1 MISADQKGEN
11 VNRKFASR
19 QCELE
24 VLGAAGWLTGSHW
37 FTLTC
42 GIEGFKGGKES
53 VCTHHHTVTVNQKEW
68 FSPFY
73 FFFFFFFISL
83 CGSLRKFSTPPSNL
97 QLSSSHRSLS
107 LNLQSAASAFI
118 SSLGLTQ
125 TWLLSSENPSPTLL
139 CPSTIS
145 PVLSSPSFHL
155 PPPPPDSFSAVTSPS
170 LLLWRRLPL
179 TSSTFYVHTS
189 FLPFTFLLCLYFL
202 RYIALHRLIVLSDC
216 VPPSVVS
223 HFVYLS

>member
-1 MISADQKGEN
+1 MISADQKREN
-11 VNRKFASR
+11 ANRKFASC

-24 VLGAAGWLTGSHW
+24 VLRAAGWLAGSHW

-68 FSPFY
+68 FFPV
-73 FFFFFFFISL
+73 FFFSL
-83 CGSLRKFSTPPSNL
+83 CGSWRKFSAPPSNL

-107 LNLQSAASAFI
+107 LNLRSAASAFI

-145 PVLSSPSFHL
+145 PVLLSPFFHL
-155 PPPPPDSFSAVTSPS
+155 PPPPPLSSTPS
-170 LLLWRRLPL
+170 LLSRL
-179 TSSTFYVHTS
+179 
-189 FLPFTFLLCLYFL
+189 LLSY
-202 RYIALHRLIVLSDC
+202 SDGA
-216 VPPSVVS
+216 S
-223 HFVYLS
+223 H